1 MGEMTQLKLRE
12 ARPSDRDELIRMRL
26 CLQEH
31 METSN
36 SRIWHLSEE
45 GRQRLGPNVDEM
57 LSDEDGRVIVVEA
70 NGNII
75 GFAWGRVTRRTDYEP
90 ERVGFINMVYIKEA
104 HRRRGVGANLVQ
116 DLYRFFRENDME
128 EVNLN
133 YILGNREAEGFWK
146 GLGFVPVRASAN
158 TTLGDLE
165 ERLRE
170 RSVHIEP
177 MKPIKRE
184 RDQEP
189 RRG

>member
-1 MGEMTQLKLRE
+1 MTQLTLRE
-12 ARPSDRDELIRMRL
+12 ARPSDRDELIGMRL

-31 METSN
+31 AETSN
-36 SRIWHLSEE
+36 SRIWHLTEE
-45 GRQRLGPNVDEM
+45 GRQRLSPNVDEM
-57 LSDEDGRVIVVEA
+57 LSDEDSRVIVVEA
-70 NGNII
+70 NGEII

-90 ERVGFINMVYIKEA
+90 ERVGFINIVYVKKA

-116 DLYRFFRENDME
+116 DLCRFFRANDME

-133 YILGNREAEGFWK
+133 YILGNREAEAFWN

-158 TTLGDLE
+158 TTLENLE
-165 ERLRE
+165 VRLRE

-184 RDQEP
+184 RGQEQG
-189 RRG
+189 RG